1 LLRWNHPVEGLISP
15 ALFIPL
21 LEELGLIVEVGHWV
35 LKTAC
40 RQNAQWQADGLPPV
54 RMAVNL
60 SAQQFYRGD
69 IVRSVKE
76 ALEESG
82 LASTWLELELTES
95 LTLDDTETTLRI
107 MGELKQLGVSLS
119 LDDFGTGWSSLSY
132 LRRFPIDR
140 IKIDRSFMRD
150 VTTHPNAAAVV
161 QSILHLAK
169 SLGLGCIAEGV
180 ETPEQLEYLQQQ
192 LCSEIQGFLFSKP
205 LPAQEMLALLTA
217 ARKPKFQDMQNRL
230 ASRLPITVPPAKE
243 PSSALP
249 AIMA

>member
-1 LLRWNHPVEGLISP
+1 M
-15 ALFIPL
+15 FIPL
-21 LEELGLIVEVGHWV
+21 LEELGLIVEVGQWV
-35 LKTAC
+35 LRTAC

-69 IVRSVKE
+69 IVRTVKQ
-76 ALEESG
+76 ALDESG
-82 LASTWLELELTES
+82 LAPEWLELELTES

-107 MGELKQLGVSLS
+107 MGDLKQLGVSLS

-150 VTTHPNAAAVV
+150 VTTHPSAAAVV
-161 QSILHLAK
+161 QSILHLAH

-180 ETPEQLEYLQQQ
+180 ETSEQLDYLQQQ
-192 LCSEIQGFLFSKP
+192 LCTDVQGYLFSKP
-205 LPAQEMLALLTA
+205 LPANELPALL
-217 ARKPKFQDMQNRL
+217 RL
-230 ASRLPITVPPAKE
+230 ASHQPRIKGVQHQPTPAPRSVGAAVARIGTTIPPVAR
-243 PSSALP
+243 A
-249 AIMA
+249 

>member
-1 LLRWNHPVEGLISP
+1 
-15 ALFIPL
+15 
-21 LEELGLIVEVGHWV
+21 
-35 LKTAC
+35 
-40 RQNAQWQADGLPPV
+40 
-54 RMAVNL
+54 MAVNL

-69 IVRSVKE
+69 IVRTVRQ

-82 LASTWLELELTES
+82 LAPEWLELELTES

-107 MGELKQLGVSLS
+107 MSELEQLGVGLS

-161 QSILHLAK
+161 QSILHLAQ

-180 ETPEQLEYLQQQ
+180 ETPEQLEYLQHQ

-205 LPAQEMLALLTA
+205 LPAEDLPALLSLIH
-217 ARKPKFQDMQNRL
+217 P
-230 ASRLPITVPPAKE
+230 PILMGRQRHGPVQIPVATSVALTRISTVPVVLPCRAPADQDQKDVLTD
-243 PSSALP
+243 ADQ
-249 AIMA
+249 